1 MQHVFDFYGPQGR
14 RPRNAERLFFCVMP
28 DDVTR
33 GEVVQ
38 FGDEFF
44 FLHRLAGSRLRR
56 DRLHMS
62 LHHVG
67 DYPRLP
73 SKVIYAASRAARAV
87 LMAPFEIRLRAV
99 QSFEPAPHKRNR
111 RPLVLLGEGGE
122 ALWTLFRTLGLAM
135 LENGL
140 KAAAAFTPHMTL
152 SYGPQ
157 PVPTQ
162 AIEPI
167 RFQARDFVLI
177 RSRLGLTQYDVID
190 RWPLAA

>member
-1 MQHVFDFYGPQGR
+1 MQHVFDFYGDQSR
-14 RPRNAERLFFCVMP
+14 RPRNPERLFFCVMP
-28 DDVTR
+28 DDAASGAVM
-33 GEVVQ
+33 Q
-38 FGDEFF
+38 FGDQL
-44 FLHRLAGSRLRR
+44 FLLYRLGGSRLRR

-62 LHHVG
+62 LHPVG

-73 SKVIYAASRAARAV
+73 SRVIYAASRAARAV
-87 LMAPFEIRLRAV
+87 FMAPFEIRLGAV

-122 ALWTLFRTLGLAM
+122 ALWTLFRSLGLAM

-140 KAAAAFTPHMTL
+140 KGAAAFTPHMTL

-157 PVPTQ
+157 PVPMQ
-162 AIEPI
+162 PIEPI
-167 RFQARDFVLI
+167 RFMARDFVLI
-177 RSRLGLTQYDVID
+177 HSRLGLTQYEVID

>member
-1 MQHVFDFYGPQGR
+1 MQHVFDFYGLQGR
-14 RPRNAERLFFCVMP
+14 RPRNPERLFFCVMP

-44 FLHRLAGSRLRR
+44 FVHRLDGARLRR

-73 SKVIYAASRAARAV
+73 GKVIYAASRAARAV
-87 LMAPFEIRLRAV
+87 FMAPFEIRLGAV

-111 RPLVLLGEGGE
+111 RPLVLLGEGGD
-122 ALWTLFRTLGLAM
+122 ALATLFRTLGLAM

-157 PVPTQ
+157 TMPMQP
-162 AIEPI
+162 IEPI
-167 RFQARDFVLI
+167 RFMATDFALI
-177 RSRLGLTQYDVID
+177 HSRLGLTQYEVID

>member
-1 MQHVFDFYGPQGR
+1 MQHVFDFYDDQGDR
-14 RPRNAERLFFCVMP
+14 SKNPERLFFCVMP
-28 DDVTR
+28 DDAAG
-33 GEVVQ
+33 GEVMQLGDRLFVQ
-38 FGDEFF
+38 
-44 FLHRLAGSRLRR
+44 HRLGGSRLRR

-62 LHHVG
+62 LHPVG

-73 SKVIYAASRAARAV
+73 TKVIYAASRAARAV

-111 RPLVLLGEGGE
+111 RPLVLLGEGGD
-122 ALWTLFRTLGLAM
+122 ALPTLFRTLGAAM
-135 LENGL
+135 LQNGL
-140 KAAAAFTPHMTL
+140 KAAGAFTPHMTL

-162 AIEPI
+162 PIEPI
-167 RFQARDFVLI
+167 RFLAKDFVLI
-177 RSRLGLTQYDVID
+177 HSRLGLTRYEVID